1 MQEDEAMADDNASIQ
16 RAPLRPAPG
25 ETPEIP
31 DKLMTPEILD
41 AAGVPRHLPDREP
54 PPGSVLGNVPQ
65 PEATL
70 PGVEYRT
77 LQASPPPQ
85 EENDPKRGKKKT
97 PVDDPFAWL
106 AKRGH
111 VHPRKK

>member
-1 MQEDEAMADDNASIQ
+1 MADTDPPIQ

-41 AAGVPRHLPDREP
+41 AAGVPRNLPDREP
-54 PPGSVLGNVPQ
+54 PPGDVLGNVAQ
-65 PEATL
+65 PEPTL

-77 LQASPPPQ
+77 LQAAPPPQ
-85 EENDPKRGKKKT
+85 EENDPKRGKKKR

-106 AKRGH
+106 AKR
-111 VHPRKK
+111 K